1 MEEEK
6 KEEQDAAAAGQAQK
20 PGRFAG
26 IANLARVSLIATKP
40 YMASAVGMGSE
51 AARYTAGIAKDM
63 VSQRIAAV
71 TDTELAAAAAGTRDD
86 IPEVFAGLTWYE
98 QQLLPVLP
106 AEAGTHDDILEVF
119 AGLTWYEQQLL
130 PVLPA
135 EAGTRDNIRGVFAGL
150 MWYEQQ
156 LLPVLP
162 SEAGTCD
169 DNPEVFAGL
178 TWYKQQLLPVLPAEG
193 ADAAIAAATAE
204 MAADIMSQFRPRKVG
219 DVMTEE
225 DGGWSDGPA
234 ELVRPVSKE
243 TLAEEKAAAAA
254 RPDSPRDTPLVV
266 EALRSENADSCNACA
281 RPFGTQLYRHHCR
294 HCGLSFCHDHSPHY
308 RPLLKFRLR
317 APQRVCSGC
326 NQQLDLE
333 ACVSRMEWRMA
344 RCVGYIAGSLPP
356 YFETGVESDATKAWR
371 VAGGALFVAK
381 NTPGLGTTFK
391 VSAEVTE
398 VLMKHGMQGLAGL
411 LLRKE
416 FAEAAELLRAACSA
430 LPESNRA
437 AALSV
442 GTAHELT
449 AALYYLLA
457 KRRGQRGAAPDA
469 EEQEHQLPGCAP
481 VDEETIAFVTRFAGD
496 ALHAMY
502 DRTPVELQV
511 LCKLRGWSLLF
522 THPESEVNRPAFALL
537 ADSTSKTAVVV
548 VRGTNSLQD
557 IVTDIKHTPIAFPSP
572 DTGHTS
578 SGARGGLQASRGM
591 ASSAQWIRQEVE
603 PMLQLLHLTGHKIIL
618 TGHSLGAGVSS
629 LLGALLRP
637 VFPDVLVLGL
647 ATPACCSAQLADA
660 CRDFVTTVVLHDD
673 VIPRLTPGNVGGLLV
688 ELTNEEK
695 EWEGNFSEDWN
706 AVVARAKGFW
716 APRYRTG
723 AMRPAPVSPT
733 PAIASV
739 EAAHDNASAGAADSS
754 EPAASDKET
763 QLVPAS
769 PGGSAAAAAPTEQAP
784 SAAAAATSRIAAGA
798 MGLASSFKKKVAAVG
813 TPSGAATTTW
823 GPTDVKATA
832 AAAAAA
838 PPPVPPRP
846 LPPMFVPGKVVHIYS
861 YMGTYRAALVPAD
874 HSSLRRIEVYAN
886 CVQDHSAATYY
897 NALCEVKDARAAVAA
912 GRTPPQWVPFDA
924 SDKCQWAPFDASDK
938 CQCCDSDFTWASTS
952 SSKAQG
958 FRDRHNCRKCG
969 ALVCGPCSSH
979 SKALPTLGITTPVRI
994 CDRCYHSHLHY
1005 VS

>member
-1 MEEEK
+1 
-6 KEEQDAAAAGQAQK
+6 
-20 PGRFAG
+20 
-26 IANLARVSLIATKP
+26 
-40 YMASAVGMGSE
+40 
-51 AARYTAGIAKDM
+51 M

-106 AEAGTHDDILEVF
+106 V
-119 AGLTWYEQQLL
+119 
-130 PVLPA
+130 
-135 EAGTRDNIRGVFAGL
+135 
-150 MWYEQQ
+150 
-156 LLPVLP
+156 
-162 SEAGTCD
+162 
-169 DNPEVFAGL
+169 
-178 TWYKQQLLPVLPAEG
+178 EG

-234 ELVRPVSKE
+234 ELVHPVSKE

-266 EALRSENADSCNACA
+266 EALRSEVEKNRDEEEQAASSTATSTQLQQPALQNADSCNACA

-344 RCVGYIAGSLPP
+344 RCVGYIAESLPP

-557 IVTDIKHTPIAFPSP
+557 IVTDIKHTPIVFPSP

-647 ATPACCSAQLADA
+647 ATPACCSAQLADS

-739 EAAHDNASAGAADSS
+739 EAAHDNAAGAADSS
-754 EPAASDKET
+754 DPATSDKQT
-763 QLVPAS
+763 QLVPAHVRARQGRAHLLVHGHVQ
-769 PGGSAAAAAPTEQAP
+769 GGAGARRPPVAAPHRGVRQLRPGPQRRHVLRRAVRGEGRTRSCCCGPCA
-784 SAAAAATSRIAAGA
+784 
-798 MGLASSFKKKVAAVG
+798 AAVG
-813 TPSGAATTTW
+813 A
-823 GPTDVKATA
+823 
-832 AAAAAA
+832 
-838 PPPVPPRP
+838 
-846 LPPMFVPGKVVHIYS
+846 
-861 YMGTYRAALVPAD
+861 
-874 HSSLRRIEVYAN
+874 LRRQRQVP
-886 CVQDHSAATYY
+886 VLRFRLHVGQHQQQQG
-897 NALCEVKDARAAVAA
+897 A
-912 GRTPPQWVPFDA
+912 G
-924 SDKCQWAPFDASDK
+924 
-938 CQCCDSDFTWASTS
+938 
-952 SSKAQG
+952 
-958 FRDRHNCRKCG
+958 
-969 ALVCGPCSSH
+969 
-979 SKALPTLGITTPVRI
+979 LP
-994 CDRCYHSHLHY
+994 
-1005 VS
+1005 